1 MRRKFFIALL
11 FSMSLAAGQA
21 MAQDFQ
27 SKYSQEMT
35 DQGFSNL
42 TVTKT
47 WLGRTRITAVSKTQS
62 RELVFDTYTG
72 EVLRDYSEKLD
83 PSQLAPSNT
92 DLKDPTELQ
101 GGSEDNGNGNGA
113 SESGGSESGNGGGD
127 SESGGN
133 NGGDNGGDNG
143 GGNGGDNGGG
153 DSGGGSGGGDG
164 GHAALELGPS
174 PLDYLTGGG
183 AANVNLH
190 MTV

>member
-1 MRRKFFIALL
+1 
-11 FSMSLAAGQA
+11 

-83 PSQLAPSNT
+83 PSHITPPNT
-92 DLKDPTELQ
+92 EQKDPTELQ
-101 GGSEDNGNGNGA
+101 GDGEGNSTGSSD
-113 SESGGSESGNGGGD
+113 SGGSESGNSGGESESGGGD
-127 SESGGN
+127 SG
-133 NGGDNGGDNG
+133 
-143 GGNGGDNGGG
+143 GGDNGGG
-153 DSGGGSGGGDG
+153 DSGGSGGGDG
-164 GHAALELGPS
+164 GHAALDLGPS

-183 AANVNLH
+183 AAGVNPH